1 MFRFTSWPMALLVA
15 MTMTACQPPRPD
27 LAEAEASVPVL
38 PPLTVVTLNLW
49 HDKQDWPRRQDSII
63 ATLESLRPDVVL
75 LQEVLQDK
83 DLTNQAQSLAQALG
97 YQYRFY
103 SSDPPA
109 QARRYGNAILTR
121 HRILAIA
128 QQPLQPLDDYRIA
141 GFASIEID
149 GRPVNV
155 YVTHLH
161 YKPEGGDIRRQQ
173 VDGLVDFIAATR
185 GHAPSLLGGDF
196 NTTDSAPELQPLLPM
211 FASAYPAAH
220 PGQPLDT
227 PEHTTLN
234 PHLDHWPQRVDHLFF
249 QQGAFRVLESRI
261 IFDQPETGGSWAS
274 DHFGLL
280 ARLQPLRGLPAE

>member
-1 MFRFTSWPMALLVA
+1 MLRCKSWLMAVLAALTLA
-15 MTMTACQPPRPD
+15 ACQPPRPD
-27 LAEAEASVPVL
+27 PAEAEASVPVL
-38 PPLTVVTLNLW
+38 PPLTAVTLNLW
-49 HDKQDWPRRQDSII
+49 HDKQDWPRRQDSIV
-63 ATLESLRPDVVL
+63 ATLEALRPDVVL

-83 DLTNQAQSLAQALG
+83 DLPNQAQSLAQALG
-97 YQYRFY
+97 YRYRFY

-121 HRILAIA
+121 HRILAVA
-128 QQPLQPLDDYRIA
+128 QQPLPPLDDYRVA

-149 GRPVNV
+149 GRPLNV

-173 VDGLVDFIAATR
+173 IRGLMDFVEATR
-185 GHAPSLLGGDF
+185 GYAPSLLGGDF
-196 NTTDSAPELQPLLPM
+196 NTADSAPELQALTPM

-220 PGQPLDT
+220 PDQPLDT

-234 PHLDHWPQRVDHLFF
+234 PHLGHRPQRIDHLFF
-249 QQGAFRVLESRI
+249 QQGAFKVLGARI
-261 IFDQPETGGSWAS
+261 VFEQPEADGSWAS

-280 ARLQPLRGLPAE
+280 ARLQPLRGLPAD